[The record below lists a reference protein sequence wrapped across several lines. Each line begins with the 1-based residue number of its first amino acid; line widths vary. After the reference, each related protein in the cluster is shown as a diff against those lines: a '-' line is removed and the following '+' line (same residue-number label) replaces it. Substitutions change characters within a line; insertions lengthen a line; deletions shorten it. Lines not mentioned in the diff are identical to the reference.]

1 MLYASYKRLKD
12 TTTIVSISHEINVF
26 GFSLPRAHRWFLRQ
40 QVSRETN
47 CLTGTGQLAQ
57 K

>member
-12 TTTIVSISHEINVF
+12 TTTLVSISHEINVF